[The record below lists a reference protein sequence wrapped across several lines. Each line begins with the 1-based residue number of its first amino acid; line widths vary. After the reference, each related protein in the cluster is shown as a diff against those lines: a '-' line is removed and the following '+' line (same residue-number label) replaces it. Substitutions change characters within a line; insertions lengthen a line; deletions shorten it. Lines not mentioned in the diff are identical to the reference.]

1 MNFLKAE
8 IERKKRQIAE
18 KNVCQPNKKYF
29 KRGDLAAIQEAEY
42 LAKYGPSIE
51 DIEELEEKKK
61 EALKEKGMVDA
72 EDALYPLPREDVVAK
87 LREKGE
93 PILIFGET
101 EDKAN
106 LRLRSLE
113 IGEGDSFKVKNT
125 GNNFV
130 EALKKVDKEYLKAVV
145 KDDATTDDK
154 NKMELKLYNT
164 NRTWS
169 ELLELANDLRRGDH
183 KHDEMVVSEWMK
195 VIMTMWGHEL
205 NDRHEMEKITVK
217 GRMDGALFK
226 QTMGYLKPLLKMLRK
241 GTLSDDI
248 RDSLTSMV
256 KNIMHRDYIRANEKY
271 MEMAIGN
278 APWPI
283 GVTNAGIHARPG
295 RERINT
301 KHVAHVLNDE
311 SQRKYIQVNIKN
323 ILNVYTMFCDLQ
335 GLKRLM
341 TKCQQFFVT
350 DPSRCVDFQRR
361 ETDPDP
367 EPRKEAGVSS
377 MRKVAFTSEK
387 GDALDNEDKEEK

>member
-1 MNFLKAE
+1 MDFLKQE

-51 DIEELEEKKK
+51 DIEELEAKKK
-61 EALKEKGMVDA
+61 DALQEKGTVDA
-72 EDALYPLPREDVVAK
+72 EDALYPLPREDVITK
-87 LREKGE
+87 LRDKGE

-101 EDKAN
+101 ENQAN

-130 EALKKVDKEYLKAVV
+130 EALKKVDKEYLKAFAS
-145 KDDATTDDK
+145 DDATSDDK

-169 ELLELANDLRRGDH
+169 ELLELSTDLRRGDH

-205 NDRHEMEKITVK
+205 NSRHEMEKITVK

-226 QTMGYLKPLLKMLRK
+226 QTKGYLKPLLKMLRK
-241 GTLSDDI
+241 GNLSDDI

-256 KNIMHRDYIRANEKY
+256 KYIMHRDYIKANERY

-295 RERINT
+295 RERIFS

-311 SQRKYIQVNIKN
+311 SQRKYIQ
-323 ILNVYTMFCDLQ
+323 

-341 TKCQQFFVT
+341 TKCQQYFVT
-350 DPSRCVDFQRR
+350 DPSRSVDFQRR
-361 ETDPDP
+361 ETEAAA
-367 EPRKEAGVSS
+367 EPRKEAPVMSL
-377 MRKVAFTSEK
+377 RKVAFTSEK
-387 GDALDNEDKEEK
+387 GEALEAEESKADQK

>member
-1 MNFLKAE
+1 MDFLKQE

-18 KNVCQPNKKYF
+18 KNVLQPNKKYF
-29 KRGDLAAIQEAEY
+29 KRGDLAAVQEAEY

-61 EALKEKGMVDA
+61 EALKEKGEIDA
-72 EDALYPLPREDVVAK
+72 EDALYPLPREDVITK
-87 LREKGE
+87 LRDKGE

-101 EDKAN
+101 EDQAN

-130 EALKKVDKEYLKAVV
+130 EALKKVDKEYLKAFAA
-145 KDDATTDDK
+145 DDATSDDK

-169 ELLELANDLRRGDH
+169 ELRELATDLRRGDH

-205 NDRHEMEKITVK
+205 NSRHEMEKITVK

-226 QTMGYLKPLLKMLRK
+226 QTKGYLKPLLKMLRK
-241 GTLSDDI
+241 GNLSDDI

-256 KNIMHRDYIRANEKY
+256 KYIMHRDYIKANERY

-295 RERINT
+295 RERIFS

-311 SQRKYIQVNIKN
+311 SQRKYIQ
-323 ILNVYTMFCDLQ
+323 

-341 TKCQQFFVT
+341 TKCQQYFVT
-350 DPSRCVDFQRR
+350 DPSRCVDFQKR
-361 ETDPDP
+361 EDPVAT
-367 EPRKEAGVSS
+367 EASKESPVASL
-377 MRKVAFTSEK
+377 RKVAFTSEK
-387 GDALDNEDKEEK
+387 GEALEAEESKAAEK

>member
-1 MNFLKAE
+1 MDFLKQE

-51 DIEELEEKKK
+51 DIEELEAKKK
-61 EALKEKGMVDA
+61 DALQEKGTVDA
-72 EDALYPLPREDVVAK
+72 EDALYPLPREDVMSK
-87 LREKGE
+87 LRDKGE

-101 EDKAN
+101 EDQAN

-130 EALKKVDKEYLKAVV
+130 EALKKVDKEYLKAFAS
-145 KDDATTDDK
+145 DDATSDEK

-169 ELLELANDLRRGDH
+169 ELLELSTDLRRGDH

-205 NDRHEMEKITVK
+205 NSRHEMEKITVK

-226 QTMGYLKPLLKMLRK
+226 QTKGYLKPLLKMLRK
-241 GTLSDDI
+241 GNLSDDI

-256 KNIMHRDYIRANEKY
+256 KYIMHRDYIKANERY

-295 RERINT
+295 RERIFS

-311 SQRKYIQVNIKN
+311 SQRKYIQ
-323 ILNVYTMFCDLQ
+323 

-341 TKCQQFFVT
+341 TKCQQYFVT
-350 DPSRCVDFQRR
+350 DPSRSVDFQRR
-361 ETDPDP
+361 ETEAAA
-367 EPRKEAGVSS
+367 EPRKEAPVMSL
-377 MRKVAFTSEK
+377 RKVAFTSEK
-387 GDALDNEDKEEK
+387 GEALEAEESKADQK

>member
-1 MNFLKAE
+1 MDFLKQE

-51 DIEELEEKKK
+51 DIEELEAKKK
-61 EALKEKGMVDA
+61 DALQEKGTVDA
-72 EDALYPLPREDVVAK
+72 EDALYPLPREDVITK
-87 LREKGE
+87 LRDKGE

-101 EDKAN
+101 ENQAN

-130 EALKKVDKEYLKAVV
+130 EALKKVDKEYLKAFAS
-145 KDDATTDDK
+145 DDATSDDK

-169 ELLELANDLRRGDH
+169 ELLELSTDLRRGDH

-205 NDRHEMEKITVK
+205 NSRHEMEKITVK

-226 QTMGYLKPLLKMLRK
+226 QTKGYLKPLLKMLRK
-241 GTLSDDI
+241 GNLSDDI

-256 KNIMHRDYIRANEKY
+256 KYIMHRDYIKANERY

-295 RERINT
+295 RERIFS

-311 SQRKYIQVNIKN
+311 SQRKYIQ
-323 ILNVYTMFCDLQ
+323 

-341 TKCQQFFVT
+341 TKCQQYFVT
-350 DPSRCVDFQRR
+350 DPSRSVDFQRR
-361 ETDPDP
+361 ETEAAA
-367 EPRKEAGVSS
+367 EPRKEAPVMSL
-377 MRKVAFTSEK
+377 RKVAFTSEK
-387 GDALDNEDKEEK
+387 GEALEAEESKAD

>member
-1 MNFLKAE
+1 MDFLKQE

-18 KNVCQPNKKYF
+18 KNVLQPNKKYF

-61 EALKEKGMVDA
+61 EALKEKGEVDA
-72 EDALYPLPREDVVAK
+72 EDALYPLPREDVISK
-87 LREKGE
+87 LRDKGE

-101 EDKAN
+101 EDQAN

-130 EALKKVDKEYLKAVV
+130 EALKKVDKEYLKAFAA
-145 KDDATTDDK
+145 DDATSDDK

-169 ELLELANDLRRGDH
+169 ELRELATDLRRGDH

-205 NDRHEMEKITVK
+205 NSRHEMEKITVK

-226 QTMGYLKPLLKMLRK
+226 QTKGYLKPLLKMLRK
-241 GTLSDDI
+241 GNLSDDI

-256 KNIMHRDYIRANEKY
+256 KYIMHRDYIKANERY

-295 RERINT
+295 RERIFS

-311 SQRKYIQVNIKN
+311 SQRKYIQ
-323 ILNVYTMFCDLQ
+323 

-341 TKCQQFFVT
+341 TKCQQYFPT

-361 ETDPDP
+361 EDPVAT
-367 EPRKEAGVSS
+367 EPSKEAPVASL
-377 MRKVAFTSEK
+377 RKVAFTSEK
-387 GDALDNEDKEEK
+387 GEALEAEESKPAEK